1 MNAIDKAREVRNKIA
16 ADAKVD
22 KNQPSEP
29 TGPEEMANALA
40 TITGNADLMKMYA
53 ESANIGSENIAG
65 ESLPLL
71 KIHSAGKSLKNEL
84 ANGEEPHNGYFF
96 YKKTQQEYKEVMC
109 HILTVSRGFRADGIE
124 GKTNVFNQIVGG
136 VIIDDVYKPFLMY
149 FTGSKLNNLWE
160 FGKEA
165 SKWTKAKPVGVPM
178 FALTVK
184 LTTEKVVDG
193 AKNWF
198 VVKFEISKDMS
209 GNPELVT
216 DKEDFQMLRDNVK
229 TVEDMIDRLIANKA
243 TEDTAQISHSGNF
256 DSAGRPI
263 EDIVYDEPEGE
274 KMPWDGQPH

>member
-1 MNAIDKAREVRNKIA
+1 MTPIDKAREVRDKIA
-16 ADAKVD
+16 SEAKID
-22 KNQPSEP
+22 KNPPVEY
-29 TGPEEMANALA
+29 TGPEEMANAMA
-40 TITGNADLMKMYA
+40 VISGNSDLMKMYA
-53 ESANIGSENIAG
+53 ESAGMGAENIAG

-71 KIHSAGKSLKNEL
+71 KIHSSGKSIKNEL
-84 ANGEEPHNGYFF
+84 ANGEEPHNGWFF

-109 HILTVSRGFRADGIE
+109 HILTVSKGFRADGIE

-149 FTGSKLNNLWE
+149 FTGTKLANLWE

-193 AKNWF
+193 AKSWF
-198 VVKFEISKDMS
+198 VVKFDISKDTE

-216 DKEDFQMLRDNVK
+216 DPADFKLLRDNVQ
-229 TVEDMIDRLIANKA
+229 TVESMIDRLINTKS
-243 TEDTAQISHSGNF
+243 TEDTAQMPHDDIMDN
-256 DSAGRPI
+256 ARPI
-263 EDIVYDEPEGE
+263 EDIVYDEATAERT
-274 KMPWDGQPH
+274 PWDGTAH